1 MLRARVASQEK
12 WWLPLAIGGIAIAVG
27 IIIAIVIPADSL
39 FRPTTILVASISL
52 MGLGVVTGTAGMI
65 ALCQLSFAAVGAWIV
80 EWFSVNGIWE
90 NVFGNFSFAVYM
102 LIAGL
107 GTAVIGVVVGLPAL
121 RLRGVNLAVIT
132 LGIAAAFDLTL
143 QKTSFPA
150 LVAGEHIDR
159 PFGLGSDFGGDQ
171 GIFVFAVVVTALVA
185 IGISYLQASRW
196 GSSWKVVAFSERAT
210 ASAGTSVQAA
220 KLTAFAVSAF
230 VGGVAGG
237 LFVSQI
243 TQANFS
249 SFSPLQSLGMYVL
262 SAVVGSHLID
272 MALLGGVLFVVIP
285 WVLQLLKVP
294 LEWSTVIFGVLGIQA
309 LTTGSNLGADI
320 RNVIRRRRRRGEAV
334 IPVEDGLASSEAIA
348 AVEIPRGTG
357 KVLLDIKGLTVEFG
371 AVKALTNVTLAVEE
385 GTILG
390 LIGPNGAGKSTLID
404 ALTGFLPQ
412 HGGTVTLNGVS
423 LDKLAPNRIARG
435 GLRRTYQQDRVPSS
449 LSVGAYMR
457 FVSRGQAKP
466 AEIDEI
472 LEFFACPPVRTP
484 LSLVDV
490 GTRRLIEVAASIAAK
505 PQVLLLDEP
514 AAGLSHDEHVAF
526 GDRLRQVP
534 SRYGVTILLI
544 EHDLDLVRSVSTSIT
559 VLNFGEV
566 LASGSQESVLSNPEV
581 LTAYMGETELL

>member
-1 MLRARVASQEK
+1 MLRVRVASQEK
-12 WWLPLAIGGIAIAVG
+12 WWLPLAIGGIAIVVG
-27 IIIAIVIPADSL
+27 IIIAVVIPADSL

-80 EWFSVNGIWE
+80 EWFSVNDIWG
-90 NVFGNFSFAVYM
+90 NIFGNFSFVVYM
-102 LIAGL
+102 LIAGI
-107 GTAVIGVVVGLPAL
+107 GTAAIGVVVGLPAL

-150 LVAGEHIDR
+150 LVAGEHVAR
-159 PFGLGSDFGGDQ
+159 PFGLGPDFGGDK
-171 GIFVFAVVVTALVA
+171 GIFIFAVVVTVLVA
-185 IGISYLQASRW
+185 IGITYLQYSRW
-196 GSSWKVVAFSERAT
+196 GSSWKSVAFSERGT
-210 ASAGTSVQAA
+210 ASAGTSVQFA

-230 VGGVAGG
+230 VGGIAGG
-237 LFVSQI
+237 LFDSQI

-272 MALLGGVLFVVIP
+272 MALLGGILFVVIP
-285 WVLQLLKVP
+285 WILQLFKVP

-309 LTTGSNLGADI
+309 LTTGSNLGTDI
-320 RNVIRRRRRRGEAV
+320 RNGLRRRRGRALVPTEV
-334 IPVEDGLASSEAIA
+334 GLASSDAIA

-404 ALTGFLPQ
+404 ALTGFLPA
-412 HGGTVTLNGVS
+412 HGGTVTLNGVP

-435 GLRRTYQQDRVPSS
+435 GLRRTYQQDRVPPT

-466 AEIDEI
+466 SEIDEI
-472 LEFFACPPVRTP
+472 LAFFACPPVRTP

-581 LTAYMGETELL
+581 LKAYMGETELL

>member
-1 MLRARVASQEK
+1 MLRVRVASQEK

-27 IIIAIVIPADSL
+27 IIIAIVVPADSL

-80 EWFSVNGIWE
+80 EWLAVNDVWGSL
-90 NVFGNFSFAVYM
+90 FGGFSFVVYM
-102 LIAGL
+102 LIAGV
-107 GTAVIGVVVGLPAL
+107 GTAAIGVVVGLPAL

-150 LVAGEHIDR
+150 LVGGQHIAR
-159 PFGLGSDFGGDQ
+159 PFGLGSGFEGDR
-171 GIFVFAVVVTALVA
+171 GIFMFAVVVTAAIA
-185 IGISYLQASRW
+185 IGVTYLQHSRW
-196 GSSWKVVAFSERAT
+196 GSSWKSVAFSERGT
-210 ASAGTSVQAA
+210 ASAGTSVQVA
-220 KLTAFAVSAF
+220 KLTAFGVSAF
-230 VGGVAGG
+230 IGGIAGG
-237 LFVSQI
+237 LFDSQI

-285 WVLQLLKVP
+285 WILQLLKVP

-320 RNVIRRRRRRGEAV
+320 RNVIRRRLGKNDPATEAHMAPGAE
-334 IPVEDGLASSEAIA
+334 IHSE
-348 AVEIPRGTG
+348 EIPRGTG
-357 KVLLDIKGLTVEFG
+357 KVLLDVRGLTVEFG
-371 AVKALTNVTLAVEE
+371 AVKALTNVNVVVEE

-390 LIGPNGAGKSTLID
+390 LIGPNGAGKSTFVD
-404 ALTGFLPQ
+404 ALTGFLPD
-412 HGGTVTLNGVS
+412 HGGSVTLDGVA
-423 LDKLAPNRIARG
+423 LDSLAPNRIARG
-435 GLRRTYQQDRVPSS
+435 GLRRTYQQDRVPPT

-466 AEIDEI
+466 AEIAEL
-472 LEFFACPPVRTP
+472 LEFFSCPPASTP

-505 PQVLLLDEP
+505 PKVLLLDEP
-514 AAGLSHDEHVAF
+514 AAGLSHEEHVEF

-566 LASGSQESVLSNPEV
+566 LATGSQESVLSNPEV
-581 LTAYMGETELL
+581 LKAYMGETELL

>member
-1 MLRARVASQEK
+1 MLRVRVASQEK
-12 WWLPLAIGGIAIAVG
+12 WWLPLAIGVIAIAIG
-27 IIIAIVIPADSL
+27 IIIAVVIPADSL

-80 EWFSVNGIWE
+80 EWLSVNDVWGNI
-90 NVFGNFSFAVYM
+90 FGNFSFVLYM
-102 LIAGL
+102 LIAGV
-107 GTAVIGVVVGLPAL
+107 GTAAIGVVVGLPAL

-150 LVAGEHIDR
+150 LVAGKHIAR
-159 PFGLGSDFGGDQ
+159 PFDLGPGFGGDR
-171 GIFVFAVVVTALVA
+171 GIFIFAVVVTAAVA
-185 IGISYLQASRW
+185 IGVTYLQHSRW
-196 GSSWKVVAFSERAT
+196 GSSWKSVAFSERGT
-210 ASAGTSVQAA
+210 ASAGTSVQVA
-220 KLTAFAVSAF
+220 KLTAFGVSAF
-230 VGGVAGG
+230 IGGIAGG
-237 LFVSQI
+237 LFDSQI

-285 WVLQLLKVP
+285 WILQLLKVP
-294 LEWSTVIFGVLGIQA
+294 LEWSTVIFGVFGIQA

-320 RNVIRRRRRRGEAV
+320 RNGLRRRRGKAAPDLEA
-334 IPVEDGLASSEAIA
+334 GLVANAEII

-357 KVLLDIKGLTVEFG
+357 KVLLDVKGLTVEFG
-371 AVKALTNVTLAVEE
+371 AVKALTNVNLVLEE

-390 LIGPNGAGKSTLID
+390 LIGPNGAGKSTFVD
-404 ALTGFLPQ
+404 ALTGFLPD
-412 HGGTVTLNGVS
+412 HGGSVTLDGVK
-423 LDKLAPNRIARG
+423 LDSLAPNRIARG
-435 GLRRTYQQDRVPSS
+435 GLRRTYQQDRVPPT

-466 AEIDEI
+466 EEIAEI
-472 LEFFACPPVRTP
+472 LEFFACPPTNIP

-490 GTRRLIEVAASIAAK
+490 GTKRLIEVAASVAAK
-505 PQVLLLDEP
+505 PKVLLLDEP
-514 AAGLSHDEHVAF
+514 AAGLSHDEHIAF

-566 LASGSQESVLSNPEV
+566 LATGSQESVLSNPEV
-581 LTAYMGETELL
+581 LKAYMGETELL

>member
-1 MLRARVASQEK
+1 MSRVRVASQEK
-12 WWLPLAIGGIAIAVG
+12 WWLPLAIGGV
-27 IIIAIVIPADSL
+27 AIVIGLLIALVVPADSL

-52 MGLGVVTGTAGMI
+52 IGLGVVTGTAGMI

-80 EWFSVNGIWE
+80 EWFSVHDIGGS
-90 NVFGNFSFAVYM
+90 VFGNFSFVVYM
-102 LIAGL
+102 LIAGV
-107 GTAVIGVVVGLPAL
+107 GAAAIGVVVGLPAL

-150 LVAGEHIDR
+150 LVGGKHIAR
-159 PFGLGSDFGGDQ
+159 PFGLGTDFGGDK
-171 GIFVFAVVVTALVA
+171 GIFIFAVVVTALVA
-185 IGISYLQASRW
+185 IGVTYLQHSRW
-196 GSSWKVVAFSERAT
+196 GSSWKSVAFSERGT
-210 ASAGTSVQAA
+210 ASAGTSVQVA

-230 VGGVAGG
+230 VGGIAGG
-237 LFVSQI
+237 LFDSQI

-285 WVLQLLKVP
+285 WILQLLKVP

-309 LTTGSNLGADI
+309 LTTGSNLGTDI
-320 RNVIRRRRRRGEAV
+320 RNGVRRRRSKNAAPIETRLVANDTASAV
-334 IPVEDGLASSEAIA
+334 GIPQ
-348 AVEIPRGTG
+348 GTG
-357 KVLLDIKGLTVEFG
+357 KTLLEVTGLTVEFG
-371 AVKALTNVTLAVEE
+371 AVKALTNVNISLEE

-390 LIGPNGAGKSTLID
+390 LIGPNGAGKSTFVD
-404 ALTGFLPQ
+404 ALSGFLPD
-412 HGGTVTLNGVS
+412 HEGTVILDGVV

-435 GLRRTYQQDRVPSS
+435 GLRRTYQQDRVPPA

-457 FVSRGQAKP
+457 FVSLGQSTAS
-466 AEIDEI
+466 EIADI
-472 LEFFACPPVRTP
+472 LEFFACPPANTP

-490 GTRRLIEVAASIAAK
+490 GTKRLIEVAASIAAK
-505 PQVLLLDEP
+505 PKVLLLDEP
-514 AAGLSHDEHVAF
+514 AAGLSHDEHIAF
-526 GDRLRQVP
+526 GDRLREVP
-534 SRYGVTILLI
+534 SRYGVSILLI

-566 LASGSQESVLSNPEV
+566 LATGSQQSVLSNPEV
-581 LTAYMGETELL
+581 LKAYMGETELL

>member
-1 MLRARVASQEK
+1 MSRVRVASQEK
-12 WWLPLAIGGIAIAVG
+12 WWLPLAIGGIAIAIG

-80 EWFSVNGIWE
+80 EWFSVHDVWANI
-90 NVFGNFSFAVYM
+90 FGNFSFVVYM

-107 GTAVIGVVVGLPAL
+107 GTAAIGVVVGLPAL

-150 LVAGEHIDR
+150 LVAGKHVAR
-159 PFGLGSDFGGDQ
+159 PFGLGSDFGGDK
-171 GIFVFAVVVTALVA
+171 GIFIFAVVTTALVA
-185 IGISYLQASRW
+185 IAITYLQHSRW
-196 GSSWKVVAFSERAT
+196 GSSWKSVAFSERGT
-210 ASAGTSVQAA
+210 ASAGTSVQVA

-230 VGGVAGG
+230 VGGIAGG
-237 LFVSQI
+237 LFDSQI

-272 MALLGGVLFVVIP
+272 MALLGGILFVVIP
-285 WVLQLLKVP
+285 WILQLLKVP

-309 LTTGSNLGADI
+309 LTTGSNLGTDI
-320 RNVIRRRRRRGEAV
+320 RNGLRRRRGKALVPTEV
-334 IPVEDGLASSEAIA
+334 GLASSQALA

-357 KVLLDIKGLTVEFG
+357 KILLDINALTVEFG
-371 AVKALTNVTLAVEE
+371 AVKALTNVSLAVEE

-412 HGGTVTLNGVS
+412 HGGTVTLNGVP

-435 GLRRTYQQDRVPSS
+435 GLRRTYQQDRVPPT

-581 LTAYMGETELL
+581 LKAYMGETELL